1 MKACHF
7 KLVRIKREF
16 IWHQHPDA
24 DEVFMVIDGHLHIDL
39 RNKRLCL
46 KKGEMVV
53 IPKGVEH
60 QPSST
65 EACKILLIQPV
76 DTVNTGDAGGEWTD
90 TKVEWI

>member
-1 MKACHF
+1 
-7 KLVRIKREF
+7 
-16 IWHQHPDA
+16 
-24 DEVFMVIDGHLHIDL
+24 L